1 MIYNGCQPAAKKV
14 AVALESLIRS
24 QFPRDNLYIV
34 GFSFIAREYKPN
46 ELVEMGPYDHST
58 GTNMAHGLML
68 SRQLLARHRGVNK
81 QIIMITDG
89 GPTVWYEES
98 SGWLDVRLSA
108 QSLGRETGIVGGA
121 ALYPRKYHHQHLHV
135 RG

>member
-1 MIYNGCQPAAKKV
+1 MTMIDMSLSMVYNGCQQAAKKV

-46 ELVEMGPYDHST
+46 ELIEMSRLDNDK

-68 SRQLLARHRGVNK
+68 ARQLLARHRGVNK

-89 GPTVWYEES
+89 GPTVWYEERYG
-98 SGWLDVRLSA
+98 GWQFRSEEHTSEL
-108 QSLGRETGIVGGA
+108 QSHSFISYAVFCL
-121 ALYPRKYHHQHLHV
+121 K
-135 RG
+135 